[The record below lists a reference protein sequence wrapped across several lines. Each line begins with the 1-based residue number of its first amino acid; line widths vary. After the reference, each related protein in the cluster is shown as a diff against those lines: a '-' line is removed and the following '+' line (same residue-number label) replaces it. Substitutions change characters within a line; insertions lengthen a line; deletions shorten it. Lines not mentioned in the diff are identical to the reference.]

1 MSRPLSTPS
10 QSSTSKW
17 LPADV
22 DIETWQHTKVT
33 GDGDWAEMQTDLDA
47 VLVDTAGLNGDSS
60 NDIADALLDRA
71 NGIET
76 GMTLRQALRVIAA
89 AAAGKLSGA
98 ATTTVTIRNAEV
110 DDTDRIVA
118 TVDENGNRS
127 AVTLDLT

>member
-1 MSRPLSTPS
+1 M
-10 QSSTSKW
+10 
-17 LPADV
+17 